1 MSSSPR
7 TVKRF
12 EPDLGGMVKTASLH
26 KAHVLYLSVF
36 YKTLKR
42 QLSQSDGNSL
52 LVGIYKSSFFYD
64 TESRFRL
71 AASATKKKTFITEE
85 IFKLHLYNQ

>member
-12 EPDLGGMVKTASLH
+12 ELDLGGMVKTASLH
-26 KAHVLYLSVF
+26 KAHVLCLSVF

-42 QLSQSDGNSL
+42 QLSQHDGNSL
-52 LVGIYKSSFFYD
+52 LVGIYKSSFFMTSNRGFD
-64 TESRFRL
+64 WLLRQQ
-71 AASATKKKTFITEE
+71 KKK
-85 IFKLHLYNQ
+85 HS